1 MRISDWSSDV
11 CSSDLAIERY
21 PDDFDGAVVGAPG
34 LGWDPSWF
42 TWTTQ
47 QIFRT
52 PNAWVSPAKLALIER
67 TVIKQCASPN
77 GLVADPDRCGFDPAS
92 LLCKRGDGPNCL
104 TNAEVDT
111 FKAIALRPPEADP
124 RRPRS
129 SFALP
134 IPSD

>member
-1 MRISDWSSDV
+1 MYRYMLG
-11 CSSDLAIERY
+11 CSGGGRMTEQAIERY

-77 GLVADPDRCGFDPAS
+77 GLVADPDSCGFDPARSEEHTSELQS
-92 LLCKRGDGPNCL
+92 LMRISYAVFCL
-104 TNAEVDT
+104 KKKTHI
-111 FKAIALRPPEADP
+111 IAHAYHT
-124 RRPRS
+124 
-129 SFALP
+129 
-134 IPSD
+134 